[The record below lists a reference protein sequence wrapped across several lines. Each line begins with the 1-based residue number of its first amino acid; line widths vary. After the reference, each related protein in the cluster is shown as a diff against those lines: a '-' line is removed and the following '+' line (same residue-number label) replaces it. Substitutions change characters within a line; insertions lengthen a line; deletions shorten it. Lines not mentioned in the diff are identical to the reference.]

1 LPKGQYG
8 LQSKESYHTG
18 KYFISLSKPHP
29 ISKIIMFQDPEN
41 QKEFR
46 RYVIHGYTGEGKLE
60 IFLFI
65 NDLNNADNRS
75 YQETN
80 SPTEATFL

>member
-1 LPKGQYG
+1 MVTSRRNPTILAK
-8 LQSKESYHTG
+8 
-18 KYFISLSKPHP
+18 ILSHFPNPTP

-46 RYVIHGYTGEGKLE
+46 KYVIHGYTGEGKLE

>member
-1 LPKGQYG
+1 
-8 LQSKESYHTG
+8 
-18 KYFISLSKPHP
+18 
-29 ISKIIMFQDPEN
+29 MFQDPEN

>member
-1 LPKGQYG
+1 
-8 LQSKESYHTG
+8 
-18 KYFISLSKPHP
+18 
-29 ISKIIMFQDPEN
+29 
-41 QKEFR
+41 
-46 RYVIHGYTGEGKLE
+46 VIHVLCSYNGEGKLE

-80 SPTEATFL
+80 SPAEATFL